1 MNLNFFTHQ
10 SKRVFMSSRQSH
22 KPNDD
27 ASSQGIALPGEET
40 RNRTETVTKS
50 EHEIS
55 LDNKKLSRINQDQET
70 FIYTLAH
77 DLKAPLNNIEGLLAL
92 MKEAEDLDEV
102 KALMDT
108 VLISVQQ
115 LKATVNDLGDIQS
128 IGRETKDKVDISAVY
143 EEVKSSIAD
152 LLHSAKA
159 DLQLDFKVKHV
170 SFPRKNLK
178 SILLNLM
185 SNAIK
190 YKSQERDLKLLIATT
205 QIDDFIRLSVQDNGI
220 GIAKENHKDLFKKFS
235 RLHLNKNEI
244 EGTGLGLYLV
254 HRMVTKGGG
263 YINVESKV
271 DEGTTF
277 HIYFKI

>member
-10 SKRVFMSSRQSH
+10 SKRVFMTSRESH
-22 KPNDD
+22 KPIDD
-27 ASSQGIALPGEET
+27 ASAQDLSSRGDEPNIK
-40 RNRTETVTKS
+40 NETVPKS
-50 EHEIS
+50 DNEIS

-92 MKEAEDLDEV
+92 IKEAEDLDEV
-102 KALMDT
+102 KTLMDT

-128 IGRETKDKVDISAVY
+128 IGRETKDKVDISAIY
-143 EEVKSSIAD
+143 EEVKTSIAD

-170 SFPRKNLK
+170 SFSRKNLK

-190 YKSQERDLKLLIATT
+190 YKSQERDLKLRIATT
-205 QIDDFIRLSVQDNGI
+205 QMDDFIRLSVQDNGI

-235 RLHLNKNEI
+235 RLHLTKNEI
-244 EGTGLGLYLV
+244 EGTGLGLYLI

-277 HIYFKI
+277 HVYFKL

>member
-1 MNLNFFTHQ
+1 MNLNLFTHQ

-22 KPNDD
+22 KPIDD
-27 ASSQGIALPGEET
+27 ASLQDLASKGDE
-40 RNRTETVTKS
+40 NRSYNETVTKS
-50 EHEIS
+50 EKEIS

-77 DLKAPLNNIEGLLAL
+77 DLKAPLNNLEGLLAL
-92 MKEAEDLDEV
+92 IKEAEDLGEI
-102 KALMDT
+102 KTLMDT

-115 LKATVNDLGDIQS
+115 LKATVNDLGDLQS
-128 IGRETKDKVDISAVY
+128 IGRESKDKVDISAVY
-143 EEVKSSIAD
+143 EEVKASIAD
-152 LLHSAKA
+152 LLQSAKA
-159 DLQLDFKVKHV
+159 DLQLDFKVTNI
-170 SFPRKNLK
+170 SFSRKNLK

-190 YKSQERDLKLLIATT
+190 YKSQDRDLKLRIATT
-205 QIDDFIRLSVQDNGI
+205 QLDDFIRLSVQDNGI
-220 GIAKENHKDLFKKFS
+220 GIAKENYKDLFKKFS
-235 RLHLNKNEI
+235 RLHLTKKEI

-254 HRMVTKGGG
+254 HRMVTKSGG

-277 HIYFKI
+277 HVYFKL